1 MHSTAVF
8 IWQCRALLR
17 GQKNIM
23 VLPKA
28 TSCMRAPSIHS
39 PTSNHVVLC
48 APTTHSLNLWLV
60 QYKERGDLA
69 RCPSNWSFKTGLDTS
84 LVNTLILFRSG
95 GARRAIC
102 DLLQV
107 TVKAVVSHIYSM
119 FYTHTKVLLKF
130 EQHTMYHNLILRSP
144 FPSVYH
150 SPLSFFPC
158 WKVTWDL
165 QPFLPRCWHLS
176 SSL

>member
-1 MHSTAVF
+1 MHPTAVF

-28 TSCMRAPSIHS
+28 T
-39 PTSNHVVLC
+39 
-48 APTTHSLNLWLV
+48 THSLNLWLV
-60 QYKERGDLA
+60 QHKERGDLA

-84 LVNTLILFRSG
+84 LVNTLIPFRSG

-119 FYTHTKVLLKF
+119 FYPHTKVLLKF
-130 EQHTMYHNLILRSP
+130 EQHTMNHNLILRSH

-165 QPFLPRCWHLS
+165 QPFLTKVLASQFKSLTQVCWRKL
-176 SSL
+176 LWRFKTNLT